1 MMLRTQSEKLF
12 ELFCRGNNIRCNP
25 VKVGKKRTPDYDIFL
40 PRRKVVTEVK
50 EITPNPNERAA
61 ETALRLKK
69 WAVVSSTPGERIRG
83 KITDA
88 SPQIRRR
95 TKRRYPGL
103 IVLFETGLISRHLDP
118 YQVRVA
124 MYGLETIVVAVPRN
138 PNASPYPIDRKFG
151 PRRKMTPEHNT
162 AVSAIGILSA
172 QQNGMPAL
180 VIYHNAHAALPLR
193 QELFSRYGVRQFKL
207 AQPSPGAIADWE
219 EI

>member
-1 MMLRTQSEKLF
+1 MTTRTQSEELF
-12 ELFCRGNNIRCNP
+12 ELFCQQNKIRCRP
-25 VKVGKKRTPDYDIFL
+25 VKTGSKRTPDYDIFL
-40 PRRKVVTEVK
+40 PRRKVVAEVK
-50 EITPNPNERAA
+50 ELTLNPNERAA
-61 ETALRLKK
+61 ETTLRLKK
-69 WAVVSSTPGERIRG
+69 YATVLSTPGERIRG

-88 SPQIRRR
+88 SPQIRAR

-103 IVLFETGLISRHLDP
+103 IVLFEEGLISRHLDP

-138 PNASPYPIDRKFG
+138 PRSSPYAIDRKFG

-162 AVSAIGILSA
+162 SVSAIGILSEHP
-172 QQNGMPAL
+172 NGLPEL

-193 QELFSRYGVRQFKL
+193 PDLFSRYGVRQFKL
-207 AQPSPGAIADWE
+207 AQPSPGTMADWE